1 MSHGRGSQKLDSRP
15 DPVLCDYNI
24 RKKIHSLTSV
34 KFHLSFLR
42 TRSRFVH
49 PSRPPARDRDNST
62 GARVANYSSNR
73 RSTNLRR
80 DWFSSATPCR
90 KKGREGEVKEI
101 PENVKWE
108 VEDARVINVERKR
121 RKGRKRA

>member
-1 MSHGRGSQKLDSRP
+1 
-15 DPVLCDYNI
+15 
-24 RKKIHSLTSV
+24 
-34 KFHLSFLR
+34 
-42 TRSRFVH
+42 
-49 PSRPPARDRDNST
+49 
-62 GARVANYSSNR
+62 VANYSSNR

-90 KKGREGEVKEI
+90 KKRREGEVKEI

-108 VEDARVINVERKR
+108 VEDARVINVERER

>member
-1 MSHGRGSQKLDSRP
+1 
-15 DPVLCDYNI
+15 
-24 RKKIHSLTSV
+24 
-34 KFHLSFLR
+34 
-42 TRSRFVH
+42 
-49 PSRPPARDRDNST
+49 
-62 GARVANYSSNR
+62 
-73 RSTNLRR
+73 LRR

-108 VEDARVINVERKR
+108 VEDARVINVERER